1 MLNSKLKANLL
12 GINFQITKMKKRYF
26 NSILPKIGI
35 ITIWLVAF
43 CSGCSEDFFNK
54 QPLDAVSNGTFW
66 KTEADAQL
74 GLVGCYFVDN
84 GWGWG
89 GHDFWH
95 FQSWLYLDMAA
106 GNGSEG
112 GQKMPDN
119 VTDGTLSSSNGYT
132 YDHWKWAYAKI
143 AACNNFLDH
152 SGTIIMD
159 KSKMAMMI
167 AEVKTLRAYEYF
179 YLTLFFGD
187 VPLADHVLTM
197 SEANSISR
205 TTRADILAFVEKDL
219 NDSYTDLPI
228 TRPDNE
234 NGRITKGAALAIL
247 GRVQMY
253 EKKWTAAA
261 ETYKKIID
269 DHAYIIQN
277 NFREL
282 FWEQNELSKEI
293 ILSMQYTK
301 GLWNQHATFQFLY
314 PYANGGWHD
323 FNPYNELVKE
333 FECTDGKTIDVSPL
347 YDSNNPYD
355 NRDPRLYY
363 TINISG
369 RNTFQGQP
377 FISTPNSGTGDA
389 LNAHI
394 DQFTGY
400 GIFKFLDENFHGNLM
415 ASSCNFILIRYPEV
429 LLSYLESKLE
439 SGAPIDQSLL
449 DQTIN
454 MVRGRATVNMPKVT
468 TTNVVDLRKIVRRE
482 RRVELAFEG
491 LRYYDILRWGIAA
504 EELDRQF
511 TGMKLTND
519 PANYKDYPVDAD
531 GYYITRPR
539 HFIKGKNELWPIPQA
554 ERDLNKNLTQNPG
567 Y

>member
-1 MLNSKLKANLL
+1 
-12 GINFQITKMKKRYF
+12 MKKRYF
-26 NSILPKIGI
+26 NSILPEIGI
-35 ITIWLVAF
+35 IIIWLGAF
-43 CSGCSEDFFNK
+43 SFGCTKEVFDK
-54 QPLDAVSNGTFW
+54 QPLDAVSEGTFW

-95 FQSWLYLDMAA
+95 AQSMLYIEMAA

-112 GQKMPDN
+112 GQKIPDHL
-119 VTDGTLSSSNGYT
+119 TDGELSSANGYT
-132 YDHWKWAYAKI
+132 YDCWKWAYAKI

-152 SGTIIMD
+152 SGTIVID
-159 KSKMAMMI
+159 ESKKATMI
-167 AEVKTLRAYEYF
+167 AEVKTLRAYSYF
-179 YLTLFFGD
+179 NLTLYFGD
-187 VPLADHVLTM
+187 VPLADHLLTM

-205 TTRADILAFVEKDL
+205 TARADVLAFVEKDL
-219 NDSYTDLPI
+219 NDSYANLPI

-253 EKKWTAAA
+253 QKEWAAA
-261 ETYKKIID
+261 VETYKKIVD
-269 DHAYIIQN
+269 DGAYIIQD

-282 FWEQNELSKEI
+282 FWLQDELSKEI
-293 ILSMQYTK
+293 ILAMQYTT
-301 GLWNQHATFQFLY
+301 GQWNQHATYQFLY
-314 PYANGGWHD
+314 PYSNGGWHD

-347 YDSNNPYD
+347 YDHNNPYD

-377 FISTPNSGTGDA
+377 YISTPGSGTGDA
-389 LNAHI
+389 LDAHI

-400 GIFKFLDENFHGNLM
+400 GIFKFMDENYKGSIM
-415 ASSCNFILIRYPEV
+415 ESPCNFTLIRYAEV

-439 SGAPIDQSLL
+439 SGAAIDQTFL

-454 MVRGRATVNMPKVT
+454 KVRGRASVNMPPVT
-468 TTNVVDLRKIVRRE
+468 TTDPSELRKIVRRE

-491 LRYYDILRWGIAA
+491 LRYYDILRWDIAA

-519 PANYKDYPVDAD
+519 PANYTAYPVDAD

-539 HFIKGKNELWPIPQA
+539 HFKKGINELWPIPQA
-554 ERDLNKNLTQNPG
+554 ERDINKNLTQNPG